1 MHILI
6 TGAGGMI
13 GRKLVDRLVREGQ
26 IGGKTIERLTLHDI
40 AAPEAPKGV
49 TWKVTT
55 RGGDIADAGEA
66 RQLVTDAPQL
76 IFHLAAVVS
85 GEAEADFD
93 KGYRVNIDG
102 MRHLLEASRTRGH
115 KPRLVFTS
123 SIAVFG
129 GDLPDPI
136 PDDFH
141 QTPPNSYGAAK
152 VICEQYLADYTRR
165 GFIDG
170 VGIRLPGITVR
181 PGKPNAAAS
190 GFYSSIIREPLDGKE
205 AILPVPLTKR
215 NTHASPRAAVGFLMH
230 AAALDGAALG
240 LRRSLNMPGVAV
252 TTGEQI
258 EALRR
263 IAGDKVVARIRHAPD
278 ATIMK
283 IFPNESVRFEA
294 KRALAL
300 GFRPDKDFED
310 IVRIHIEE
318 DRGGTFVS

>member
-13 GRKLVDRLVREGQ
+13 GRKLIDRLVRDGQ
-26 IGGKTIERLTLHDI
+26 VGGKAITRMRLHDY
-40 AAPEAPKGV
+40 AAPVKPAVNYPV
-49 TWKVTT
+49 ATS
-55 RGGDIADAGEA
+55 GGDISAKGEAEKLVADAP
-66 RQLVTDAPQL
+66 DL

-85 GEAEADFD
+85 GEAEADFE

-102 MRHLLEASRTRGH
+102 MRYLLEAVRAKGN
-115 KPRLVFTS
+115 KPRFVFTS

-136 PDDFH
+136 PDDYH

-152 VICEQYLADYTRR
+152 VICEQWLADYTRR
-165 GFIDG
+165 GFLDG
-170 VGIRLPGITVR
+170 VGIRFPGITVR

-215 NTHASPRAAVGFLMH
+215 NTHASPRAAIGFLIR
-230 AAALDGAALG
+230 AAEIDGTELG
-240 LRRSLNMPGVAV
+240 LRRNLNMPGVAV

-258 EALRR
+258 EALRK
-263 IAGDKVVARIRHAPD
+263 IAGDKVVARIRQVPD
-278 ATIMK
+278 EVIMK
-283 IFPNESVRFEA
+283 IFPNESVRFDA
-294 KRALAL
+294 KRALSL
-300 GFRPDKDFED
+300 GFKPDKDFED
-310 IVRIHIEE
+310 IIRIHIEE
-318 DRGGTFVS
+318 DRGGSFVQ

>member
-13 GRKLVDRLVREGQ
+13 GRKLIDRLVKDGQ
-26 IGGKTIERLTLHDI
+26 VGGKAITRMTLHDY
-40 AAPEAPKGV
+40 AAPAKPAVKYPVE
-49 TWKVTT
+49 TS
-55 RGGDIADAGEA
+55 GGDVSARSEA
-66 RQLVTDAPQL
+66 ERLVKDAPDL

-85 GEAEADFD
+85 GEAEADFE

-102 MRHLLEASRTRGH
+102 MHHLLEAVRAKGN
-115 KPRLVFTS
+115 KPRFVFTS

-136 PDDFH
+136 PDDYH

-152 VICEQYLADYTRR
+152 VICEQWLADYTRR
-165 GFIDG
+165 GFLDG
-170 VGIRLPGITVR
+170 VGIRYPGITVR

-215 NTHASPRAAVGFLMH
+215 NTHASPRAAIGYLIR
-230 AAALDGAALG
+230 ADEIDGAQLG
-240 LRRSLNMPGVAV
+240 LVRNITMPGVAV

-258 EALRR
+258 EALRK
-263 IAGDKVVARIRHAPD
+263 IAGDKVVARIRQVPD
-278 ATIMK
+278 EVIMK
-283 IFPNESVRFEA
+283 IFPNESVRFDA
-294 KRALAL
+294 KRALSL
-300 GFRPDKDFED
+300 GFKPDKDFEE
-310 IVRIHIEE
+310 IIRIHIEE
-318 DRGGTFVS
+318 DRGGSFVQ

>member
-1 MHILI
+1 MHVLI

-26 IGGKTIERLTLHDI
+26 VGGKTIKRMTLHDI
-40 AAPEAPKGV
+40 AAPEAPKV
-49 TWKVTT
+49 SYPVVT
-55 RGGDIADAGEA
+55 RGGDIAEPSEA
-66 RQLVTDAPQL
+66 AALVADAPEL
-76 IFHLAAVVS
+76 IFHLAAIVS

-102 MRHLLEASRTRGH
+102 MRHLLEAARAKGNE
-115 KPRLVFTS
+115 PRFVFTS

-129 GDLPDPI
+129 GPLPDPI

-152 VICEQYLADYTRR
+152 VICEQWLADYTRR

-170 VGIRLPGITVR
+170 VGIRFPGITVR

-190 GFYSSIIREPLDGKE
+190 GFYSSIIREPLAGQE

-215 NTHASPRAAVGFLMH
+215 NTHASPRAAIGFLMH

-240 LRRSLNMPGVAV
+240 LRRNLNMPGVAV

-258 EALRR
+258 EALRK
-263 IAGDKVVARIRHAPD
+263 IAGDKVVARIRQVPD
-278 ATIMK
+278 ETIMK
-283 IFPNESVRFEA
+283 IFPNESVRFDA

-300 GFRPDKDFED
+300 GFKPDKDFEE
-310 IVRIHIEE
+310 IIRIHIEE
-318 DRGGTFVS
+318 DRGGQFVA

>member
-1 MHILI
+1 MHVLI

-13 GRKLVDRLVREGQ
+13 GRKLVDRLVRERQ
-26 IGGKTIERLTLHDI
+26 VGGKTIKRMTLHDI

-49 TWKVTT
+49 AWQVVT
-55 RGGDIADAGEA
+55 RGGDIAEPSEA
-66 RQLVTDAPQL
+66 AALVADAPEL

-102 MRHLLEASRTRGH
+102 MRHLLEAARTKGN
-115 KPRLVFTS
+115 KPRFVFTS

-129 GDLPDPI
+129 GPLPDPI

-152 VICEQYLADYTRR
+152 VICEQWLADYTRR

-170 VGIRLPGITVR
+170 VGIRFPGITVR

-190 GFYSSIIREPLDGKE
+190 GFYSSIIREPLAGKE

-215 NTHASPRAAVGFLMH
+215 NTHASPRAAIGFLMH

-240 LRRSLNMPGVAV
+240 LRRNLNMPGVAV

-263 IAGDKVVARIRHAPD
+263 IAGDKVVARIRQVPD
-278 ATIMK
+278 ETIMR
-283 IFPNESVRFEA
+283 IFPNESVRFDA

-300 GFRPDKDFED
+300 GFRPDKDFEE
-310 IVRIHIEE
+310 IIRIHIEE
-318 DRGGTFVS
+318 DRGGQFVA

>member
-1 MHILI
+1 MHVLI

-26 IGGKTIERLTLHDI
+26 VGGKTIKRMTLHDI
-40 AAPEAPKGV
+40 AAPEAPKV
-49 TWKVTT
+49 SYPVVT
-55 RGGDIADAGEA
+55 RGGDIAEPSEA
-66 RQLVTDAPQL
+66 AALVADAPEL
-76 IFHLAAVVS
+76 IFHLAAIVS

-102 MRHLLEASRTRGH
+102 MRHLLEAARAKGNE
-115 KPRLVFTS
+115 PRFVFTS

-129 GDLPDPI
+129 GPLPDPI

-152 VICEQYLADYTRR
+152 VICEQWLADYTRR

-170 VGIRLPGITVR
+170 VGIRFPGITVR

-190 GFYSSIIREPLDGKE
+190 GFYSSIIREPLAGQE

-215 NTHASPRAAVGFLMH
+215 NTHASPRAAIGFLMH

-240 LRRSLNMPGVAV
+240 LRRNLNMPGVAV

-258 EALRR
+258 EALRK
-263 IAGDKVVARIRHAPD
+263 IAGDKVVARIRQVPD
-278 ATIMK
+278 ETIMK
-283 IFPNESVRFEA
+283 IFPNESVRFDA

-300 GFRPDKDFED
+300 GFKPDKDFQE
-310 IVRIHIEE
+310 IIRIHVEE
-318 DRGGTFVS
+318 DRGGQFVA

>member
-13 GRKLVDRLVREGQ
+13 GRKLIDRLVRDGQ
-26 IGGKTIERLTLHDI
+26 VGGKAITRMTLHDY
-40 AAPEAPKGV
+40 AAPGKPAVGYPV
-49 TWKVTT
+49 ATS
-55 RGGDIADAGEA
+55 GGDISAKGEAEKLVADAP
-66 RQLVTDAPQL
+66 DL

-85 GEAEADFD
+85 GEAEADFE

-102 MRHLLEASRTRGH
+102 MRYLLEAVRAKGN
-115 KPRLVFTS
+115 KPRFVFTS

-136 PDDFH
+136 PDDYH
-141 QTPPNSYGAAK
+141 HTPPNSYGAAK
-152 VICEQYLADYTRR
+152 VICEQWLADYTRR
-165 GFIDG
+165 GFLDG
-170 VGIRLPGITVR
+170 VGIRYPGITVR

-215 NTHASPRAAVGFLMH
+215 NTHASPRAAIGYLIR
-230 AAALDGAALG
+230 AAEIDGAQLG
-240 LRRSLNMPGVAV
+240 LVRNLTMPGVAV

-258 EALRR
+258 EALRK
-263 IAGDKVVARIRHAPD
+263 IAGDKVVARIRQVPD
-278 ATIMK
+278 EVIMK
-283 IFPNESVRFEA
+283 IFPNESVRFDA
-294 KRALAL
+294 KRALSL
-300 GFRPDKDFED
+300 GFKPDKDFEE
-310 IVRIHIEE
+310 IIRIHIEE

>member
-13 GRKLVDRLVREGQ
+13 GRKLVERLVREGKAA
-26 IGGKTIERLTLHDI
+26 GKSIKRLTLHDI
-40 AAPEAPKGV
+40 AAPEKPAVNYPV
-49 TWKVTT
+49 VT
-55 RGGDIADAGEA
+55 RGGDIADPAEA
-66 RQLVTDAPQL
+66 AALVADAPDL

-102 MRHLLEASRTRGH
+102 MRHLLEAARAKGNR
-115 KPRLVFTS
+115 PRLVFTS

-129 GDLPDPI
+129 GALPDPI

-141 QTPPNSYGAAK
+141 TTPPNSYGAAK
-152 VICEQYLADYTRR
+152 VVCETLLADYTRR

-170 VGIRLPGITVR
+170 VGIRFPGITVR

-215 NTHASPRAAVGFLMH
+215 NTHASPRAAIGFLMH
-230 AAALDGAALG
+230 AAALDGADLG
-240 LRRSLNMPGVAV
+240 LRRNLNMPGVAV

-263 IAGDKVVARIRHAPD
+263 IAGDKVVARIRQAPD

-283 IFPNESVRFEA
+283 IFPNESVRFDA
-294 KRALAL
+294 KRALDL
-300 GFRPDKDFED
+300 GFKPDKDFEE
-310 IVRIHIEE
+310 IIRIHIEE
-318 DRGGTFVS
+318 DRGGSFVE

>member
-13 GRKLVDRLVREGQ
+13 GRKLVDRLVRDGWV
-26 IGGKTIERLTLHDI
+26 GGKAISRMTLHDI
-40 AAPEAPKGV
+40 AAPEKPGAAYPV
-49 TWKVTT
+49 VT
-55 RGGDIADAGEA
+55 RGGDVSAPGEATALFADAPD
-66 RQLVTDAPQL
+66 LV
-76 IFHLAAVVS
+76 FHLAAVVS

-102 MRHLLEASRTRGH
+102 MRYLLEAARARGN
-115 KPRLVFTS
+115 KPRFVFTS

-129 GDLPDPI
+129 GPLPDPI

-141 QTPPNSYGAAK
+141 ATPPNSYCAAK
-152 VICEQYLADYTRR
+152 VVCETLLSDYTRR

-170 VGIRLPGITVR
+170 VGIRFPGITVR

-190 GFYSSIIREPLDGKE
+190 GFYSSIIREPLAGLE

-215 NTHASPRAAVGFLMH
+215 NTHASPRAAIGFLIR
-230 AAALDGAALG
+230 AAELDGAALG
-240 LRRSLNMPGVAV
+240 LRRNLNMPGVAV

-263 IAGDKVVARIRHAPD
+263 VAGDKVAERIKQVPD
-278 ATIMK
+278 EVIMK
-283 IFPNESVRFEA
+283 IFPNPSVRFDA
-294 KRALAL
+294 KRALEL
-300 GFRPDKDFED
+300 GFQPDRDFEE
-310 IVRIHIEE
+310 IIRIHIEE
-318 DRGGTFVS
+318 DRGGTFVA

>member
-13 GRKLVDRLVREGQ
+13 GRKLIDRLVRDGQ
-26 IGGKTIERLTLHDI
+26 VGGKAITRMTLHDY
-40 AAPEAPKGV
+40 AAPGKPAVSYPV
-49 TWKVTT
+49 ATS
-55 RGGDIADAGEA
+55 GGDVSLPGEA
-66 RQLVTDAPQL
+66 EKLVKDAPDL

-85 GEAEADFD
+85 GEAEADFE

-102 MRHLLEASRTRGH
+102 MRYLLEAVRAKGN
-115 KPRLVFTS
+115 KPRFVFTS

-136 PDDFH
+136 PDDYH

-152 VICEQYLADYTRR
+152 VVCEQLLADYTRR
-165 GFIDG
+165 GFLDG
-170 VGIRLPGITVR
+170 VGIRFPGITVR

-215 NTHASPRAAVGFLMH
+215 NTHASPRAAIGFLIW
-230 AAALDGAALG
+230 AAEIDGARLG
-240 LRRSLNMPGVAV
+240 LRRNLNMPGVAV

-258 EALRR
+258 EALRK
-263 IAGDKVVARIRHAPD
+263 IAGDKVVARIRQVPD
-278 ATIMK
+278 EVIMK
-283 IFPNESVRFEA
+283 IFPNESVRFDA
-294 KRALAL
+294 KRALSL
-300 GFRPDKDFED
+300 GFVPDKDFEE
-310 IVRIHIEE
+310 IIRIHIEE
-318 DRGGTFVS
+318 DRGGKFVQ

>member
-1 MHILI
+1 MHVLI

-13 GRKLVDRLVREGQ
+13 GRKLVDRLVQEGQ
-26 IGGKTIERLTLHDI
+26 VGGKPVDRLTLHDI
-40 AAPEAPKGV
+40 AAPKSPKGV
-49 TWKVTT
+49 SYPVIT
-55 RGGDIADAGEA
+55 RGGDISDPAEA
-66 RQLVTDAPQL
+66 AVLVTEAPDL

-93 KGYRVNIDG
+93 KGYRVNVDG
-102 MRHLLEASRTRGH
+102 MRHLLATVRARGN

-141 QTPPNSYGAAK
+141 TTPPNSYGAAK

-165 GFIDG
+165 GFVDG

-205 AILPVPLTKR
+205 AILPVPLSKR
-215 NTHASPRAAVGFLMH
+215 NMHASPKAAVGFLMQ

-240 LRRSLNMPGVAV
+240 LRRNLNMPGVAV

-258 EALRR
+258 EALRK
-263 IAGDKVVARIRHAPD
+263 IAGDKVVARIRHVPD
-278 ATIMK
+278 ETIMK
-283 IFPNESVRFEA
+283 IFPNESVRFDA
-294 KRALAL
+294 RRALAL
-300 GFRPDKDFED
+300 GFKPDKDFEE
-310 IVRIHIEE
+310 IIRIHIDE
-318 DRGGTFVS
+318 DRGGQFVA